1 MIHVVIYQ
9 NEKEECT
16 GFQTEG
22 HAEYADPGQDI
33 VCAAASVLIINTMNA
48 IELYTEDAFSVFSD
62 EETGMISWHLEGN
75 PSKEAGKS
83 CLSLHQNTMILGLKG
98 MADDENY
105 EEYIDLT
112 FEEV

>member
-48 IELYTEDAFSVFSD
+48 IEL
-62 EETGMISWHLEGN
+62 
-75 PSKEAGKS
+75 
-83 CLSLHQNTMILGLKG
+83 
-98 MADDENY
+98 
-105 EEYIDLT
+105 
-112 FEEV
+112 

>member
-1 MIHVVIYQ
+1 MIHVVIYK

-22 HAEYADPGQDI
+22 HAEYADSGQDI
-33 VCAAASVLIINTMNA
+33 VCAAASVLIINTINA

-62 EETGMISWHLEGN
+62 EETGMISWHLEGD
-75 PSKEAGKS
+75 PSKEAG
-83 CLSLHQNTMILGLKG
+83 LLLNTMILGLKG

>member
-1 MIHVVIYQ
+1 MFHVTVYE
-9 NEKEECT
+9 NKKKEYV

-22 HAEYADPGQDI
+22 HAGYAEAGQDI

-75 PSKEAGKS
+75 PSKEAG
-83 CLSLHQNTMILGLKG
+83 LLLNTMILGLKG

>member
-48 IELYTEDAFSVFSD
+48 IEAFADDQASLVTE
-62 EETGMISWHLEGN
+62 EEEGFIHYELN
-75 PSKEAGKS
+75 GRPSMEA
-83 CLSLHQNTMILGLKG
+83 SLLLKTMVLGLSE
-98 MADDENY
+98 MAHDEDY
-105 EEYIDLT
+105 AQYIDLT

>member
-16 GFQTEG
+16 GFHTEG
-22 HAEYADPGQDI
+22 HAEYSDPGQDI

-75 PSKEAGKS
+75 PSKEAG
-83 CLSLHQNTMILGLKG
+83 LLLNTMILGLKG
-98 MADDENY
+98 RADDENY

>member
-33 VCAAASVLIINTMNA
+33 VCAAASVLIINTRMS
-48 IELYTEDAFSVFSD
+48 IEFIQKIHFLYFSD

-75 PSKEAGKS
+75 PSKEAG
-83 CLSLHQNTMILGLKG
+83 LLLNTMILGLKG

>member
-9 NEKEECT
+9 NEKEECI

-75 PSKEAGKS
+75 PSKEAG
-83 CLSLHQNTMILGLKG
+83 LLLLNSLILGLQR
-98 MADDENY
+98 MEDEQY
-105 EEYIDLT
+105 TEFIDII

>member
-48 IELYTEDAFSVFSD
+48 IELDTEDAFSVFSD

-75 PSKEAGKS
+75 PSKEAG
-83 CLSLHQNTMILGLKG
+83 LLLNTMILGLKG

>member
-1 MIHVVIYQ
+1 MCSSIGIDYQ
-9 NEKEECT
+9 
-16 GFQTEG
+16 
-22 HAEYADPGQDI
+22 Y
-33 VCAAASVLIINTMNA
+33 A

-75 PSKEAGKS
+75 PSKEAG
-83 CLSLHQNTMILGLKG
+83 LLLNTMILGLKG

>member
-9 NEKEECT
+9 NEKEVCT
-16 GFQTEG
+16 GFQTVG

-75 PSKEAGKS
+75 PSKDAG
-83 CLSLHQNTMILGLKG
+83 LLLNTMILGLKG

>member
-1 MIHVVIYQ
+1 MIHVTIFQ
-9 NEKEECT
+9 NKYKECV

-62 EETGMISWHLEGN
+62 EETGMISWHLEGD
-75 PSKEAGKS
+75 PSKEAG
-83 CLSLHQNTMILGLKG
+83 LLLNTMILGLKG

>member
-16 GFQTEG
+16 GVQTEG
-22 HAEYADPGQDI
+22 HAEYADPGHDI

-75 PSKEAGKS
+75 PSKEAG
-83 CLSLHQNTMILGLKG
+83 LLLNTMILGLKG

>member
-33 VCAAASVLIINTMNA
+33 VCAAASILVINTINA
-48 IELYTEDAFSVFSD
+48 IEEFTEDDASLISED
-62 EETGMISWHLEGN
+62 EMGMIS
-75 PSKEAGKS
+75 
-83 CLSLHQNTMILGLKG
+83 
-98 MADDENY
+98 
-105 EEYIDLT
+105 
-112 FEEV
+112 

>member
-33 VCAAASVLIINTMNA
+33 VCAAASVLIINTMN
-48 IELYTEDAFSVFSD
+48 
-62 EETGMISWHLEGN
+62 ETGMISWHLEGN
-75 PSKEAGKS
+75 PSKEAG
-83 CLSLHQNTMILGLKG
+83 LLLNTMILGLKG

>member
-48 IELYTEDAFSVFSD
+48 IE
-62 EETGMISWHLEGN
+62 
-75 PSKEAGKS
+75 PSKEAG
-83 CLSLHQNTMILGLKG
+83 LLLNTMILGLKG

>member
-9 NEKEECT
+9 NEK
-16 GFQTEG
+16 
-22 HAEYADPGQDI
+22 
-33 VCAAASVLIINTMNA
+33 
-48 IELYTEDAFSVFSD
+48 ELYTEDAFSVFSD

-75 PSKEAGKS
+75 PSKEAG
-83 CLSLHQNTMILGLKG
+83 LLLNTMILGLKG

>member
-1 MIHVVIYQ
+1 MIHVTIFQ
-9 NEKEECT
+9 NKYKECV

-48 IELYTEDAFSVFSD
+48 IELYTEDEFTIDVD
-62 EETGMISWHLEGN
+62 ESSARIHFMIKN
-75 PSKEAGKS
+75 KPSKE
-83 CLSLHQNTMILGLKG
+83 SLLLLNSLILGLQR
-98 MADDENY
+98 MEDEQY
-105 EEYIDLT
+105 TEFIDII

>member
-1 MIHVVIYQ
+1 MIRVTIYK
-9 NEKEECT
+9 NEKHQCV
-16 GFQTEG
+16 GFKAHG
-22 HAEYADPGQDI
+22 HAGFSEEGQDI

-75 PSKEAGKS
+75 PSKEAG
-83 CLSLHQNTMILGLKG
+83 LLLNTMILGLKG

>member
-33 VCAAASVLIINTMNA
+33 VCAAASVLVINTMNA
-48 IELYTEDAFSVFSD
+48 IEAFADDQASLVTE
-62 EETGMISWHLEGN
+62 EEEGFIHYELN
-75 PSKEAGKS
+75 GRPSMEA
-83 CLSLHQNTMILGLKG
+83 SLLLKTMVLGLSE
-98 MADDENY
+98 MAHDEDY
-105 EEYIDLT
+105 AQYIDLT